1 MNHLPGSG
9 NHMVDSDVG
18 ENKRPPLNSNDIY
31 EEYLIER
38 DMITHKDE
46 KDSTFERDWEIIK
59 EFGDWV
65 KADARRLNFFDVTFG
80 GLAKAAYRKLEYSH
94 QIFWQL
100 LPNRCYVL
108 GGLSAL
114 NLI

>member
-1 MNHLPGSG
+1 MRIFAETKPKIMNHLPGSG

-46 KDSTFERDWEIIK
+46 KDST
-59 EFGDWV
+59 
-65 KADARRLNFFDVTFG
+65 
-80 GLAKAAYRKLEYSH
+80 
-94 QIFWQL
+94 
-100 LPNRCYVL
+100 
-108 GGLSAL
+108 LSAIGRL
-114 NLI
+114 SKSLAIGSKPMQGG